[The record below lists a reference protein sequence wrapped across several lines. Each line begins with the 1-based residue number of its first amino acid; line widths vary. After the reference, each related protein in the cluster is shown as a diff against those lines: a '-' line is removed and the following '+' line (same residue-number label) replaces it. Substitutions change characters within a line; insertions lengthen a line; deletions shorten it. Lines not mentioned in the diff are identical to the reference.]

1 MQTILEKIEKEARS
15 SGRTLYVV
23 GGAVRDRL
31 LGRIAPP
38 DVDLAIDRDAL
49 AFGRQLAA
57 VLAGRFVVLDE
68 AEGVGRLVCRGQVI
82 DLARFKGG
90 ATTIVADL
98 AERDFTMN
106 AMALS
111 LAHWLDQGLGAVLID
126 PCGGRADVQARVI
139 RLVSGHALQDDP
151 LRILRAF
158 RLQAQT
164 GFALDPDC
172 LRQAVAA
179 RHLLGRPAAERIN
192 TELQLIFESERA
204 AMVIETMATH
214 GILAQVC
221 PELLQGAGVE
231 QPASHHL
238 DVFEHNL
245 AALRAMDAIIRQ
257 PGDFFP
263 APLLPVIT
271 AYLGDGRH
279 CRRLRWAALFHDL
292 GKPHTL
298 VRQEGRITFYQH
310 DTVGARLFAEM
321 ASRLRFAKE
330 DIKRISLLIAQ
341 HMRPFHLCNILRQGP
356 VSAKACLRL
365 AKSVGEELPGLFLLA
380 MADSIA
386 GQGEAKPQEM
396 EKEIALLFGQVHH
409 LMETAITPML
419 AGPPLLNG
427 HDLVAAG
434 LQPGP
439 LFREILD
446 ALQQAQVAGEVTD
459 RAAALRWLAAHG
471 A

>member
-1 MQTILEKIEKEARS
+1 VS
-15 SGRTLYVV
+15 
-23 GGAVRDRL
+23 
-31 LGRIAPP
+31 
-38 DVDLAIDRDAL
+38 
-49 AFGRQLAA
+49 
-57 VLAGRFVVLDE
+57 
-68 AEGVGRLVCRGQVI
+68 
-82 DLARFKGG
+82 
-90 ATTIVADL
+90 
-98 AERDFTMN
+98 
-106 AMALS
+106 
-111 LAHWLDQGLGAVLID
+111 
-126 PCGGRADVQARVI
+126 
-139 RLVSGHALQDDP
+139 RLVSGHALRDDP

-164 GFALDPDC
+164 GFTLDPDFI
-172 LRQAVAA
+172 RQAVAEK
-179 RHLLGRPAAERIN
+179 HLLARPAAERLN

-204 AMVIETMATH
+204 AMVIETMAAH

-238 DVFEHNL
+238 DVFGHNL
-245 AALRAMDAIIRQ
+245 AALRAMDALIKQ
-257 PGDFFP
+257 PGNFFP
-263 APLLPVIT
+263 AALLPVVT
-271 AYLGDGRH
+271 AYLGDGSH

-298 VRQEGRITFYQH
+298 ARQEGRITFYQH
-310 DTVGARLFAEM
+310 DMVGARLFAEM
-321 ASRLRFAKE
+321 AARLRFPKE
-330 DIKRISLLIAQ
+330 DIKKISLLIAQ

-386 GQGEAKPQEM
+386 GQGEAKPLEM
-396 EKEIALLFGQVHH
+396 EKEIAVLFGQVHH
-409 LMETAITPML
+409 LMETTITPML
-419 AGPPLLNG
+419 TGPPLLNG

-446 ALQQAQVAGEVTD
+446 ALQQAQVTGEVTD
-459 RAAALRWLAAHG
+459 RAAALRWLADHG
-471 A
+471 V

>member
-1 MQTILEKIEKEARS
+1 MLTLLEKIEKEARS
-15 SGRTLYVV
+15 SGRALYVV

-31 LGRIAPP
+31 LGRTAVA

-49 AFGRQLAA
+49 AFGRHLAE
-57 VLAGRFVVLDE
+57 VLAGSFIVLDE
-68 AEGVGRLVCRGQVI
+68 DEGVGRLVCRGQVV
-82 DLARFKGG
+82 DLALFKNGS
-90 ATTIVADL
+90 TTIFEDL
-98 AERDFTMN
+98 AHRDFTMN

-111 LAHWLDQGLGAVLID
+111 LAAWLGQEGAPVIID
-126 PCGGRADVQARVI
+126 PCGGRADVHARVI
-139 RLVSGHALQDDP
+139 RLVSGHALRDDP

-164 GFALDPDC
+164 GFTLDPDFI
-172 LRQAVAA
+172 RQAVAEK
-179 RHLLGRPAAERIN
+179 HLLARPAAERLN

-204 AMVIETMATH
+204 AMVIETMAAH

-238 DVFEHNL
+238 DVFGHNL
-245 AALRAMDAIIRQ
+245 AALRAMDALIKQ
-257 PGDFFP
+257 PGNFFP
-263 APLLPVIT
+263 AALLPVVT
-271 AYLGDGRH
+271 AYLGDGSH

-298 VRQEGRITFYQH
+298 ARQEGRITFYQH
-310 DTVGARLFAEM
+310 DMVGARLFAEM
-321 ASRLRFAKE
+321 AGRLRFPKE
-330 DIKRISLLIAQ
+330 DIKKISLLIAQ

-386 GQGEAKPQEM
+386 GQGEAKPLEM
-396 EKEIALLFGQVHH
+396 EKEIAVLFGQVHH
-409 LMETAITPML
+409 LMETTITPML
-419 AGPPLLNG
+419 TGPPLLNG

-446 ALQQAQVAGEVTD
+446 ALQQAQVTGEVTD
-459 RAAALRWLAAHG
+459 RAAALRWLADHG
-471 A
+471 V